1 MEKCVFCKIAI
12 GEIPAEKIHENS
24 GFFSIPDK
32 NPRTK
37 GHSLIISKKHFETI
51 LNMNSTLGTELID
64 CIKGTVMRLMKE
76 KTFDGFNI
84 VNNNFE
90 AAGQIIKHFHMHII
104 PRRKDDN
111 IGKELI
117 FP

>member
-1 MEKCVFCKIAI
+1 MEKCVFCKMSA
-12 GEIPAEKIHENS
+12 GEIPIHKIYENG

-51 LNMNSTLGTELID
+51 LNMNSTLGPELIN
-64 CIKGTVMRLMKE
+64 CIKGTVIKLMKE
-76 KTFDGFNI
+76 RNFDGFNI

-90 AAGQIIKHFHMHII
+90 AAGQVVKHLHFHII

-111 IGKELI
+111 VEKELV